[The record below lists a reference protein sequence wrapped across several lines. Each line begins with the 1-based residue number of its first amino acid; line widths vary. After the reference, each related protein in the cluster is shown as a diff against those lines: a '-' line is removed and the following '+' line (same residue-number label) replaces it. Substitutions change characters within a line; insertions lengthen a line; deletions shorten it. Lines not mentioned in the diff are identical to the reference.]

1 MLRCGQNEIRMRSAH
16 GSYSNAKPLKFL
28 SKRLTKSNKILD
40 VSISAAV
47 YKNARGEEMGL
58 VVNITD
64 IAEQIKIRNE
74 LIQARKNVPGI
85 RIDLLI
91 TDVVMPSMNGREL
104 AEKILLSFSHM
115 KCLYMSGY
123 TANIIADRGILDEG
137 LDFINKPFSKQELS
151 VKLREIL
158 GKNDN

>member
-1 MLRCGQNEIRMRSAH
+1 MLRCGQNEIRMRSAN

-91 TDVVMPSMNGREL
+91 TDVVMPAMNGREL

-137 LDFINKPFSKQELS
+137 LDFINKPFSKLIS
-151 VKLREIL
+151 SPIIFLISIPTL
-158 GKNDN
+158 